1 MGAEDKVYLSKEKY
15 EEITKELEELK
26 TLGRRDIAERL
37 KAAKDLGDLSEN
49 SDYQEA
55 RDEQG
60 RLEAH
65 IIQLED
71 ALRRSEIIHRSGNA
85 PSVRVG
91 VKVKV
96 RKDRKTEEYSIV
108 GSNEADPSRGF
119 ISNESPVG
127 KALIGKRAGE

>member
-60 RLEAH
+60 RTPLPCAS
-65 IIQLED
+65 
-71 ALRRSEIIHRSGNA
+71 A
-85 PSVRVG
+85 
-91 VKVKV
+91 
-96 RKDRKTEEYSIV
+96 
-108 GSNEADPSRGF
+108 
-119 ISNESPVG
+119 
-127 KALIGKRAGE
+127 